1 MRKTGIL
8 TYDPKY
14 QTNCLEFNPFKP
26 NVKPEKIFESI
37 ELSLNSPGYIPFL
50 SKISGK
56 GRIMFALAQIIFG
69 ISYAIFDAM
78 HISGGNLTPRD
89 ETPHIFNKI
98 RKGRL
103 TFDKVLTFFSHTAY
117 VFKSAPDQSTD
128 ERNYVHY
135 NHKNR
140 HVDWVAH
147 GALNFL
153 RGIVESE
160 LPTGVANAALFIY
173 DMVHKYRFEYI
184 HHEYK
189 YRPNVPRLQLLRN
202 VNP

>member
-8 TYDPKY
+8 TYEAKY

-89 ETPHIFNKI
+89 GTSHILSKI

-103 TFDKVLTFFSHTAY
+103 TLEKIFSFFSHTAY
-117 VFKSAPDQSTD
+117 VFQSAPDHNTD
-128 ERNYVHY
+128 ERDYVHY

-147 GALNFL
+147 GALNFF

-160 LPTGVANAALFIY
+160 LPTGIANASIFVY
-173 DMVHKYRFEYI
+173 DIVHKYRFEYI

-189 YRPNVPRLQLLRN
+189 FKPHTTFLRTLRN
-202 VNP
+202 

>member
-8 TYDPKY
+8 TYEAKY

-89 ETPHIFNKI
+89 GSSHIFSKI

-103 TFDKVLTFFSHTAY
+103 TLEKIVSFFSHTAY
-117 VFKSAPDQSTD
+117 VFQSAPDQHTD
-128 ERNYVHY
+128 ERDYVHY

-147 GALNFL
+147 GALNFF

-160 LPTGVANAALFIY
+160 LPTGIANASLFVY
-173 DMVHKYRFEYI
+173 DIVHKYRFEYI

-189 YRPNVPRLQLLRN
+189 FKPHITFLRTLRT
-202 VNP
+202 

>member
-8 TYDPKY
+8 TYEAKY

-89 ETPHIFNKI
+89 GTSHILSKI

-103 TFDKVLTFFSHTAY
+103 TLEKIFSFF
-117 VFKSAPDQSTD
+117 P
-128 ERNYVHY
+128 
-135 NHKNR
+135 
-140 HVDWVAH
+140 
-147 GALNFL
+147 
-153 RGIVESE
+153 I
-160 LPTGVANAALFIY
+160 LPTYSNLHRTTTRMSETMSTTIIKI
-173 DMVHKYRFEYI
+173 DM
-184 HHEYK
+184 
-189 YRPNVPRLQLLRN
+189 
-202 VNP
+202 